1 MTRATILIVEDEI
14 SLCDLLREELTAEG
28 YRVVTANS
36 GAEGLAKL
44 QDIEPDVII
53 CDRTMP
59 GMTGHE
65 LLERIRGIYPQ
76 YRKLPFIFLT
86 AMTDASD
93 RLAVQPLKPFAY
105 LEKPLDFNILL
116 LTIEKALGQRR

>member
-1 MTRATILIVEDEI
+1 MTKATILVVEDEI
-14 SLCDLLREELTAEG
+14 SLCDLLREELTAES
-28 YRVVTANS
+28 YRVVVAHS

-76 YRKLPFIFLT
+76 YGKVPFIFLT
-86 AMTDASD
+86 AMTDAGD
-93 RLAVQPLKPFAY
+93 RLAVQPLEPFAY
-105 LEKPLDFNILL
+105 LEKPLDFNVLL
-116 LTIEKALGQRR
+116 RTIEKALGQRR